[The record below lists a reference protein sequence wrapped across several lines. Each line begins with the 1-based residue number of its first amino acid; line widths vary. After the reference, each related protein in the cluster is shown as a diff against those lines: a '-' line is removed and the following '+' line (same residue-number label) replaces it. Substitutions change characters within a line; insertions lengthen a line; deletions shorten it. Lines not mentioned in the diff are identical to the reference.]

1 MPAKHPALAGSLLAR
16 RVVAEL
22 PMGDLL
28 DSVIR
33 AWRPAPREISA
44 PPSPGLLRDL
54 RRERNLYGDSLW
66 AATTATPE
74 AVQDSPSGAKV
85 RIQRALA
92 CNRNL
97 TPDHG
102 KALGQMA
109 LEREDASLVL
119 GIVASHQQLA
129 EVLAYDPTVLG
140 ILSSREG
147 QPGPILLAR
156 RLAHLPAQ
164 DLVLAAQSIFVDHV
178 RRPRLGLG
186 AIDVIA
192 AALVRYL
199 EDVSHDRILPAA
211 ASLAAVCRMWVPPT
225 LGTYVRR
232 AYTYGITGR
241 LAVDVVSLPGEDIL
255 AIADTMDVFPQTFN
269 EVPPDAVRLRLASEF
284 DLDTALDFESTFD
297 SFAASFASWPQSGQ
311 RLAARWIARQLRS
324 FSELETF
331 DVLARQWSG
340 SLRDLVAV
348 SRRLEA

>member
-1 MPAKHPALAGSLLAR
+1 MPAKHPALSGSLLAR

-22 PMGDLL
+22 PSGELL
-28 DSVIR
+28 DAVIR
-33 AWRPAPREISA
+33 AWRPAPRQISA
-44 PPSPGLLRDL
+44 PPSPGLLRVL

-74 AVQDSPSGAKV
+74 AIADSPNGSRS

-97 TPDHG
+97 SPDQG
-102 KALGQMA
+102 KDLGQKA
-109 LEREDASLVL
+109 LERDDASIVL
-119 GIVASHQQLA
+119 GLVASHQQLA
-129 EVLAYDPTVLG
+129 EVLAFDPTVLG
-140 ILSSREG
+140 LLSTREG

-156 RLAHLPAQ
+156 RLAQLSAR
-164 DLVLAAQSIFVDHV
+164 DLVLAAQAIFVDPV

-192 AALVRYL
+192 AAIVRYL
-199 EDVSHDRILPAA
+199 EDVSHDRVCPTA

-241 LAVDVVSLPGEDIL
+241 LALDVVSLPGEDIL

-284 DLDTALDFESTFD
+284 DLETALDFESTFD
-297 SFAASFASWPQSGQ
+297 SFAVAFASWPKSGQ
-311 RLAARWIARQLRS
+311 RIAARWIARQLQS

-348 SRRLEA
+348 SRRLEV